1 MSLRCASRFCVKA
14 VQLLRERGSKSMAGF
29 KASSS
34 SQANQTRRFSAAAME
49 PAKKAGV
56 ADERMRRLR
65 EVEKAENVVN
75 LICWGPS

>member
-14 VQLLRERGSKSMAGF
+14 VQLLKERGSKSMAGF

-34 SQANQTRRFSAAAME
+34 SQANQTRRFSAA
-49 PAKKAGV
+49 AKKAGV